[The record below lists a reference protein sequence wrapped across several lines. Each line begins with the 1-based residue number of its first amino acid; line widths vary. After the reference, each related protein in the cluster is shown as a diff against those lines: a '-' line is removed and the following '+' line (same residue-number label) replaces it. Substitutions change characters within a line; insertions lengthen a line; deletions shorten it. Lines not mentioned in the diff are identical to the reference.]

1 MRVVT
6 LNERDFFT
14 ACRTLEETVAKDYIP
29 DLIIGIA
36 TGGEF
41 VASCMFADAPH
52 RSISR
57 HRPSTADKERA
68 SIIFRILRRS
78 PRFISDF
85 LRIAE
90 ARILALRKPSPASE
104 PVVPDEKTAA
114 AISSARRILVVDDAT
129 DSGATLKAVTD
140 AILAVPGEREVR
152 TAVITV
158 TTSSPLVMPDYTLFH
173 DSTLIR
179 FPWSKDYY
187 PL

>member
-6 LNERDFFT
+6 LNERDFYT
-14 ACRTLEETVAKDYIP
+14 ACHSLEETVAKDYAP

-41 VASCMFADAPH
+41 VASCMFADIPH
-52 RSISR
+52 RSIRR
-57 HRPSTADKERA
+57 HRPSTADKEHA
-68 SIIFRILRRS
+68 GIVFRILRRS
-78 PRFISDF
+78 PRFISDM
-85 LRIAE
+85 LRIVE
-90 ARILALRKPSPASE
+90 AWLLALRKPSGTIE
-104 PVVPDEKTAA
+104 PVTPDEKTTA
-114 AISSARRILVVDDAT
+114 AIASARRVLVVDDAT

-140 AILAVPGEREVR
+140 GIRAVPGEREVR
-152 TAVITV
+152 SAVVTV
-158 TTSSPLVMPDYTLFH
+158 TTSSPIIMPDYTLHH